1 MNIKNEILNGF
12 GPEKPIQN
20 FKTYD
25 IKMLSISSH
34 ISKYETFMTNKQ
46 FLQIINLANKI
57 KYVFNYNIFEEN
69 KKTKLFLN

>member
-1 MNIKNEILNGF
+1 
-12 GPEKPIQN
+12 
-20 FKTYD
+20 
-25 IKMLSISSH
+25 
-34 ISKYETFMTNKQ
+34 MTNKQ